1 MSRVQVI
8 EIDEKPAAYLIPAD
22 IWIRVKEMVEDI
34 EDVAAYDEAIAN
46 DDGFRVPHVVVVAIH
61 EGQHPV
67 RAWRE
72 YRGLTQEALASAAGI
87 STPFLSQ
94 IEGSKRVGSLDTLR
108 AIARALDV
116 PLDMLDAWNENDE

>member
-1 MSRVQVI
+1 MSKVQII
-8 EIDEKPAAYLIPAD
+8 EKDGRPEFAVVPIELWERIREAAEEA
-22 IWIRVKEMVEDI
+22 EDI
-34 EDVAAYDEAIAN
+34 ADAERFERE
-46 DDGFRVPHVVVVAIH
+46 DDGFRVPHEVVVAMH

-72 YRGLTQEALASAAGI
+72 HRGLTQEALAAAAGI

-94 IEGSKRVGSLDTLR
+94 IEGGKRVGSLDTLR

-116 PLDMLDAWNENDE
+116 PLDALAAAAEG